1 MEKKITQ
8 PWQKGLIIS
17 LVLIVI
23 SLGVQFADLSQNK
36 GVQWAQLGLM
46 MAAIVWSCF
55 SFGKE
60 MDGQVTFGNVFAHGF
75 KTTATLTVIII
86 LFSIV
91 SIKFLFP
98 EMVDQALEQA
108 RVEMEK
114 NDKLTE
120 ANIND
125 GLAMTKKFFLPF
137 AIGGILF
144 MYAILGALAS
154 LVGAAITKKN
164 PNPTPFDAAA

>member
-17 LVLIVI
+17 LIMIVI
-23 SLGVQFADLSQNK
+23 SLGIQFADLSQDK
-36 GVQWAQLGLM
+36 TLQWVQLGIM
-46 MAAIVWSCF
+46 MGAIVWACF
-55 SFGKE
+55 SYGKE

-86 LFSIV
+86 LFSVI

-98 EMVDQALEQA
+98 EMIDKALEQA

-144 MYAILGALAS
+144 MYAILGAVAS
-154 LVGAAITKKN
+154 LIGAAITKKN
-164 PNPTPFDAAA
+164 PNPTPFDQAA